1 MATIRGF
8 EFPEDLYYLIE
19 KHVWVQFADGGPAR
33 LGLTSVAYRLLRNSL
48 VAITVRPKTLGQE
61 VPKGKTVAMVES
73 LKYIGPLSAPFT
85 GVVERA
91 NPQVADNPDLAV
103 ADPYGEG
110 WIAELRP
117 VDRESAAAGL
127 LTGQAAMD
135 AYRTLLEAQNL
146 TPDLT

>member
-8 EFPEDLYYLIE
+8 EFPEELYYLIE
-19 KHVWVQFADGGPAR
+19 KHVWVQFVAGEPAR
-33 LGLTSVAYRLLRNSL
+33 LGLTPVAYRLLRNSL

-61 VPKGKTVAMVES
+61 VPRGKTVAMVES
-73 LKYIGPLSAPFT
+73 LKYIGPLPAPFT
-85 GVVERA
+85 GVVVRA
-91 NPQVADNPDLAV
+91 NARLTDDPDLAV

-110 WIAELRP
+110 WIAELDP
-117 VDRESAAAGL
+117 VDRESATAGL
-127 LTGQAAMD
+127 LTGQAALD